1 MVNQLLDIICIE
13 TFLSQRSIWFFQFII
28 VRNTATGKSV
38 QPTIVKKLKAIDVP
52 VFKEFNDLQNSIYL
66 LQHKHMI
73 FGNLND
79 LVLWNKL
86 TNNPGSFVGS
96 FLLWLINFK
105 LSRLNY
111 SDFILDNRVLILND
125 WKFKSYLVVNILG
138 KGVNNQ
144 NLVVFITFLQANVKV
159 CIVFE
164 LLQWWIFKGCEFI
177 IVKAY
182 DSELV

>member
-1 MVNQLLDIICIE
+1 LVNQLLDIICIE

-79 LVLWNKL
+79 LVLRNKL
-86 TNNPGSFVGS
+86 TNNPGGFVGS
-96 FLLWLINFK
+96 FLL
-105 LSRLNY
+105 
-111 SDFILDNRVLILND
+111 
-125 WKFKSYLVVNILG
+125 
-138 KGVNNQ
+138 
-144 NLVVFITFLQANVKV
+144 
-159 CIVFE
+159 
-164 LLQWWIFKGCEFI
+164 
-177 IVKAY
+177 
-182 DSELV
+182 